1 MGSPVAEISS
11 MPATMDGQLVAL
23 EIAGETVHFD
33 WGLPHELGTAAFWV
47 EQTRRRHPTGSHR
60 FGRTLEEEVVACLLG
75 GHGMRAGLG
84 IAAFERLQK
93 RGLISITK
101 PPSVEELRA
110 ELAVPLT
117 LADGSLVRYRFP
129 NQRAHRIGVALQI
142 LAAEHPPPGG
152 FELRDWLLKIPGIG
166 PKTASWITRNWSAS
180 EGIAIIDVHVHRVG
194 VAAGFFAP
202 HWRLPSHYEQF
213 EEAFCAVAR
222 IGRVSTAAL
231 DARIWRDMAYL
242 GSARRLMLG

>member
-1 MGSPVAEISS
+1 MA
-11 MPATMDGQLVAL
+11 ATVEGQLVEL
-23 EIAGETVHFD
+23 EIAGEAVHFD
-33 WGLPHELGTAAFWV
+33 WGRRHELGTAAFWID
-47 EQTRRRHPTGSHR
+47 QTRQRHPSGSHR
-60 FGRTLEEEVVACLLG
+60 FGQTLAEEVVACLLG

-84 IAAFERLQK
+84 IAAFERLRK
-93 RGLISITK
+93 RGLISLVK

-129 NQRAHRIGVALQI
+129 NQRAHRIAVAIQI
-142 LAAEHPPPGG
+142 LAAEHAPPGG
-152 FELRDWLLKIPGIG
+152 FELRNWLLKIPGIG
-166 PKTASWITRNWSAS
+166 PKTASWITRNWSDS
-180 EGIAIIDVHVHRVG
+180 EGIAIIDVHVHRAG

-202 HWRLPSHYEQF
+202 HWRLPAHYGHF

-222 IGRVSTAAL
+222 IGCVSTAAL